1 MDIAAADCGHRTDTH
16 SIRPWMAVGVVFLAA
31 CSGDGGSDRASEDA
45 GVVNVYS
52 HRHYDTDQEL
62 FRRFT
67 ESTGI
72 RVNVQTASADEL
84 ITRLETEGADTRAD
98 LLVTVDAGRLQRA
111 KVRGLLRAVSSETLQ
126 TNVPDHLRD
135 PDGFWYGLTQ
145 RGRVIVY
152 SKDRVSPEDLS
163 TYEDLADPKWRGK
176 ILVRSSANISNQP
189 LLSPIIAVHR
199 HDETGPWAGGAVQNM
214 TWTPTACGAN

>member
-1 MDIAAADCGHRTDTH
+1 MKCLTRAR
-16 SIRPWMAVGVVFLAA
+16 SWMAVGVVFLAA
-31 CSGDGGSDRASEDA
+31 CSGDGGSDGASEEA

-111 KVRGLLRAVSSETLQ
+111 KVRGSS
-126 TNVPDHLRD
+126 
-135 PDGFWYGLTQ
+135 
-145 RGRVIVY
+145 
-152 SKDRVSPEDLS
+152 
-163 TYEDLADPKWRGK
+163 
-176 ILVRSSANISNQP
+176 VRSPRRRSK
-189 LLSPIIAVHR
+189 R
-199 HDETGPWAGGAVQNM
+199 M
-214 TWTPTACGAN
+214 CPTI